1 MQAALASGD
10 IVEQWHGNK
19 KYLAFNTYEAG
30 QQKRFHDK
38 LHIDQGQTTMDVG
51 SSAEISKWLQSR
63 TWHKFSEVESVED
76 QTGSSTSK
84 QGLLMIKDKDEHKKK
99 CSCVKSDSMEKCGE
113 YPERCQR
120 LRVFLLLFRNI
131 SVQSLCVHAWCSLKS
146 QSWCNKM
153 SAEHARI
160 QNRHK
165 HWQ

>member
-1 MQAALASGD
+1 MLWSHFHGNESAMQAALASGD

-84 QGLLMIKDKDEHKKK
+84 QGLLMIKDKDKDEHKKK

-113 YPERCQR
+113 YPE
-120 LRVFLLLFRNI
+120 
-131 SVQSLCVHAWCSLKS
+131 
-146 QSWCNKM
+146 
-153 SAEHARI
+153 
-160 QNRHK
+160 
-165 HWQ
+165 